1 MVPLV
6 ALAVLLAAAAP
17 RAAAQNMDDVTIAR
31 EVWKTVGWNDA
42 CGVAYSVLSYPKLGD
57 ALSSE
62 PISTRVGTQTIAV
75 GQETAVRRW
84 TLEADGAL
92 SWDER
97 AFKKAEA
104 ALRKGGFDRK
114 GYPETIREG
123 PIGDRPQLAETILST
138 GTLSPRLK
146 SGWPGAGWRWA
157 GGEFNPLGTCALLA
171 FESRENPRHYRFLL
185 VRVYNP
191 RARTDR
197 AYAHATNSRLIFDMG
212 RLDDAAAEAETAAAL
227 APELALAR
235 YAHAGMLALTGRQN
249 EAVRELAEAVRLDRA
264 LAARAREDI
273 DFRDLS
279 ERDDFR
285 DIVR

>member
-1 MVPLV
+1 MVPLP

-17 RAAAQNMDDVTIAR
+17 RAAAQNMDDVTIER

-42 CGVAYSVLSYPKLGD
+42 CGVAFSVLSYPKLGD

-62 PISTRVGTQTIAV
+62 PISTRVGTMNIPV
-75 GQETAVRRW
+75 GQEKAARRW

-104 ALRKGGFDRK
+104 ALRKGGYTRK
-114 GYPETIREG
+114 GYPERIGDG
-123 PIGDRPQLAETILST
+123 PIGDRPLLAETILST

-146 SGWPGAGWRWA
+146 SGWPGPEWRWA

-171 FESRENPRHYRFLL
+171 YESRENPRHYRFLL

-197 AYAHATNSRLIFDMG
+197 AFAHATNAHLVFDMG
-212 RLDDAAAEAETAAAL
+212 NLEEASVEAETAAAL

-235 YAHAGMLALTGRQN
+235 YAHAAMLALTGRQN
-249 EAVRELAEAVRLDRA
+249 EAVRELAEAVKLDRS
-264 LAARAREDI
+264 LAQRARDDI

-279 ERDDFR
+279 GRDDFA